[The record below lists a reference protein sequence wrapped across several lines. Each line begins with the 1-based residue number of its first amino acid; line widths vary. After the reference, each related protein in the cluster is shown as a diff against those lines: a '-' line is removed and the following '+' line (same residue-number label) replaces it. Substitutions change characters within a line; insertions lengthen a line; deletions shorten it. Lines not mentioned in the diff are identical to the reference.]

1 MYHLDVSSG
10 VLSLVIH
17 EAGAKKGDLTV
28 VWLDLANAYG
38 STLHDLI
45 RTALKYYHIPDH
57 IRAMISSYLDGIKL
71 HFKTKDYIKQ
81 WQHLERGIVTGCT
94 VSPFLFVMGM
104 NLIIKA
110 GEKETS
116 GPMMDSVIRQPAIS
130 GYMEDLTITTSS
142 NVQARWVLTKLDGV
156 AKWARMTFKP

>member
-71 HFKTKDYIKQ
+71 HLKKRRI
-81 WQHLERGIVTGCT
+81 
-94 VSPFLFVMGM
+94 
-104 NLIIKA
+104 
-110 GEKETS
+110 TS
-116 GPMMDSVIRQPAIS
+116 NSGSIS
-130 GYMEDLTITTSS
+130 REGLSQD
-142 NVQARWVLTKLDGV
+142 VQFPLSCLS
-156 AKWARMTFKP
+156 WA